1 MNTINRFIFSFIVC
15 ALSVSSIFAIPARKD
30 INTYIQPDGLKISIE
45 LIGDEYGSYYRT
57 TDGLMVDKDSE
68 SVWKYV
74 ISIENG
80 YNKLSS
86 ISAHNRINR
95 DNEEIKLIQSINQ
108 RALIEKANIIRN
120 QKLLERSLLY
130 SPQNKLTRSLT
141 PNVGPYSTNDF
152 PSFGNIKG
160 LVILA
165 EFPDKQF
172 SMSDTEIKSRYNA
185 MLNQS
190 GYSDTVSMEGV
201 ERIGAIGSV
210 KDYFESQSFGLF
222 SPTFDVV
229 GPITANYGYAYYGA
243 NVGGVRGD
251 DSKNASK
258 LVSEVCSKAKN
269 LVNFADY
276 DANSDRIVDFV
287 YVIFAGQGENFSG
300 SDPYTIWPHQW
311 EISLQIGTKIVKP
324 YACSSELFYNY
335 DDVLDGIGT
344 ICHEFSHIIG
354 LPDFYSVTN
363 NQDVFAM
370 SSWSVMDYGSY
381 DNYGFAPTGYT
392 ALERYSLGWMDLTDI
407 SDPGT
412 YSLYDVGD
420 SGVAYR
426 LNSASDNQ
434 FIVLENHQK
443 KGWYSFQNSSG
454 LMATAVYYDSDLWY
468 KNEVNEDPLKKRY
481 YILPADNKYSD
492 ATLYGDLF
500 PFVNKDSITLNSS
513 PASQINNGN
522 PISIS
527 ILNIRKDASAI
538 IFDIPQNTLTE
549 IRNTEAMSPSASC
562 IDGVVTVKAKRG
574 TRVIIYSVAGSVI
587 SNYTTTADEEQFVLP
602 SAGIYIVKCGDKT
615 FKAVK

>member
-15 ALSVSSIFAIPARKD
+15 ALSVSSIYAIPARKD

-287 YVIFAGQGENFSG
+287 YVIYAGQGENFSG

-311 EISLQIGTKIVKP
+311 EISLQVGTKIVRP

-335 DDVLDGIGT
+335 NDVLDGIGT

-407 SDPGT
+407 SDP
-412 YSLYDVGD
+412 
-420 SGVAYR
+420 
-426 LNSASDNQ
+426 
-434 FIVLENHQK
+434 
-443 KGWYSFQNSSG
+443 
-454 LMATAVYYDSDLWY
+454 
-468 KNEVNEDPLKKRY
+468 
-481 YILPADNKYSD
+481 
-492 ATLYGDLF
+492 
-500 PFVNKDSITLNSS
+500 
-513 PASQINNGN
+513 
-522 PISIS
+522 
-527 ILNIRKDASAI
+527 
-538 IFDIPQNTLTE
+538 
-549 IRNTEAMSPSASC
+549 
-562 IDGVVTVKAKRG
+562 
-574 TRVIIYSVAGSVI
+574 
-587 SNYTTTADEEQFVLP
+587 
-602 SAGIYIVKCGDKT
+602 
-615 FKAVK
+615 

>member
-15 ALSVSSIFAIPARKD
+15 ALSVSSIYAIPARKD
-30 INTYIQPDGLKISIE
+30 INTYIQPDGLQISIE

-57 TDGLMVDKDSE
+57 IDGLMVDKDSE

-86 ISAHNRINR
+86 ISAHNSAYR
-95 DNEEIKLIQSINQ
+95 DAEEKKIIQSINQ
-108 RALIEKANIIRN
+108 LTLIEKSNIIRN

-130 SPQNKLTRSLT
+130 SPNNKLTRSLT
-141 PNVGPYSTNDF
+141 PNVGPYSTNGF
-152 PSFGNIKG
+152 PSVGNIKG

-190 GYSDTVSMEGV
+190 GYSDTVSMNGI

-287 YVIFAGQGENFSG
+287 YVIYAGQGENFSG

-311 EISLQIGTKIVKP
+311 EISLQVETKIVKP
-324 YACSSELFYNY
+324 YACSSELFYNSN
-335 DDVLDGIGT
+335 DILDGIGT

-354 LPDFYSVTN
+354 LPDFYSVTGN
-363 NQDVFAM
+363 EDVFAM
-370 SSWSVMDYGSY
+370 NSWSIM
-381 DNYGFAPTGYT
+381 
-392 ALERYSLGWMDLTDI
+392 
-407 SDPGT
+407 
-412 YSLYDVGD
+412 
-420 SGVAYR
+420 
-426 LNSASDNQ
+426 
-434 FIVLENHQK
+434 
-443 KGWYSFQNSSG
+443 
-454 LMATAVYYDSDLWY
+454 
-468 KNEVNEDPLKKRY
+468 
-481 YILPADNKYSD
+481 
-492 ATLYGDLF
+492 
-500 PFVNKDSITLNSS
+500 
-513 PASQINNGN
+513 
-522 PISIS
+522 
-527 ILNIRKDASAI
+527 
-538 IFDIPQNTLTE
+538 
-549 IRNTEAMSPSASC
+549 
-562 IDGVVTVKAKRG
+562 
-574 TRVIIYSVAGSVI
+574 
-587 SNYTTTADEEQFVLP
+587 
-602 SAGIYIVKCGDKT
+602 
-615 FKAVK
+615 